1 LWWKEGDK
9 QSQVVRAPGFA
20 QEWGMHNVANLA
32 ASALAAHSVG
42 VSWGIIESRIATLPT
57 VAYRQELV
65 HRSAKLTIIN
75 DTTATS
81 PEGGMAAIRRFSGPN
96 MVLLCG
102 GTDRELNYTEWARL
116 VRTHVN
122 RNNLIFLAGSATKKM
137 CAALGAWRRGIRV
150 YETLEDAFHA
160 ALRRAREYGH
170 GVVVFSPAA
179 KSFELF
185 ANEFDRGQQ
194 FNVLVRRQEHKKQKR

>member
-1 LWWKEGDK
+1 
-9 QSQVVRAPGFA
+9 
-20 QEWGMHNVANLA
+20 MHNVANLA

-57 VAYRQELV
+57 VAYRQEIV
-65 HRSAKLTIIN
+65 SQSSKLTMVN

-81 PEGGMAAIRRFSGPN
+81 PEGGMAAIRRFHAPN

-102 GTDRELNYTEWARL
+102 GTDRQLDYRAWARL

-122 RNNLIFLAGSATKKM
+122 RNNLIFLAGSATQKM
-137 CAALGAWRRGIRV
+137 CTALGAWRRGIRI
-150 YETLEDAFHA
+150 YSTLEEAFDVA
-160 ALRRAREYGH
+160 VRRAREYGH
-170 GVVVFSPAA
+170 GLVVFSPAA

-185 ANEFDRGQQ
+185 ANELDRGQQ
-194 FNVLVRRQEHKKQKR
+194 FNALVKALESKKKKR